1 MRRFVVGVLDFLTA
15 EPLRIRSFLRLAL
28 IALIALLVHFTHV
41 SHWMESVFIT
51 VLVAYAIS
59 AVAWLI
65 LILRGPIRWWYMWA
79 STSVDVL
86 MVVILCIASGA
97 ATKSLLPIFFLLP
110 ISVAF
115 LDSPLITAALGLSAS
130 FGYLLAWIVYANRD
144 EAMGHIPH
152 VVYVQVGC
160 LLWLT
165 AAITALSF
173 TLARRAAR
181 VQLLLDVRRRL
192 IVESMRSEERQNREL
207 SELLHDGPLQNLL
220 AVRLDLDDLRDN
232 PTSEGFDRLDAALR
246 ETVTTL
252 RTTVSTLHPQVLAQV
267 GLAAAVREL
276 VVKHQQRHSAEF
288 TIDIDDVG
296 RPVAQALLYRSAREL
311 LANVHKHSRAEQV
324 SVSLRCSGGST
335 VLSVADDGIGF
346 DTAILAT
353 RVAEGHIGL
362 ASLINGVEAAGGSI
376 EFHPKPG
383 GGTVVTVTVPDEF
396 GPDEIGPDE
405 IGPGEIGP
413 GEIGQR

>member
-1 MRRFVVGVLDFLTA
+1 MRRLVVGVLDFLTA

-41 SHWMESVFIT
+41 SHWMETVFIT
-51 VLVAYAIS
+51 VLVAYAIGS
-59 AVAWLI
+59 VAWLI
-65 LILRGPIRWWYMWA
+65 LILRGPTRWWYIWA

-86 MVVILCIASGA
+86 MVVILCIASGS

-144 EAMGHIPH
+144 EAMGHVPH

-173 TLARRAAR
+173 TLSRRAAR

-192 IVESMRSEERQNREL
+192 VAESMRAEERQNREL
-207 SELLHDGPLQNLL
+207 SEQLHDGPLQNLL
-220 AVRLDLDDLRDN
+220 AARLDLDELRDN
-232 PTSEGFDRLDAALR
+232 PTAEGFDRLDAALR
-246 ETVTTL
+246 DTVTTL
-252 RTTVSTLHPQVLAQV
+252 RTTVTTLHPQVLAQV
-267 GLAAAVREL
+267 GLTAAVQEL
-276 VVKHQQRHSAEF
+276 VGKHRQRWSVDISA
-288 TIDIDDVG
+288 DLDDVG
-296 RPVAQALLYRSAREL
+296 QPQAQTLLYRAAREL
-311 LANVHKHSRAEQV
+311 LANAHKHSRATEITV
-324 SVSLRCSGGST
+324 GLHRSGDTT

-376 EFHPKPG
+376 EFGRPDG
-383 GGTVVTVTVPDEF
+383 GGTVVTVNM
-396 GPDEIGPDE
+396 GDEIGP
-405 IGPGEIGP
+405 P
-413 GEIGQR
+413 